1 MNNQLGSIYR
11 QTTTQSCNFPTM
23 DGPGNEQG
31 QQPGGRRGARMR
43 GGRQNRGRG
52 RRGHRRISDDIR
64 ATIVDHVV
72 NHGLTMAEAGRRVQ
86 PNIGRSTVS
95 SIVQTFRRENRTA
108 KLPQTGGRGRLFTPQ
123 QEEAICTM
131 VRANNAMRLRE
142 IQRTI
147 IEDNDVFENI
157 RTVSISTIDRVLHR
171 NQMSMKQLYRVPFQ
185 RNEDRVKEIRYQ
197 YVQRIMELES
207 SEPSHNFVYMD
218 EAGFNLTKCR
228 RRGRNVI
235 GQRATVD
242 LPGQR
247 GGNMLF
253 QSMAS

>member
-1 MNNQLGSIYR
+1 
-11 QTTTQSCNFPTM
+11 M
-23 DGPGNEQG
+23 DVPRNEQG
-31 QQPGGRRGARMR
+31 QQQRRGRRGARMR

-108 KLPQTGGRGRLFTPQ
+108 RLPQTSGRGRLFNPQ

-142 IQRTI
+142 MQRTI

-157 RTVSISTIDRVLHR
+157 HTVSISAIDRVLHR
-171 NQMSMKQLYRVPFQ
+171 NQMSMKQLYRV
-185 RNEDRVKEIRYQ
+185 
-197 YVQRIMELES
+197 
-207 SEPSHNFVYMD
+207 
-218 EAGFNLTKCR
+218 
-228 RRGRNVI
+228 
-235 GQRATVD
+235 
-242 LPGQR
+242 
-247 GGNMLF
+247 LF
-253 QSMAS
+253 TSMYR